1 MYTARSQNT
10 RDVSRNARR
19 RFWAGASV
27 PTVGSVMGSGSG
39 GRRARL
45 SRSNT
50 SHPLEGEGLP
60 SGESTSQAPRGPV
73 DQKCME
79 MTPSFTSGRL
89 VGDDV
94 RVPVLGGAHRRYV
107 DLDTAA
113 TSSASSAVVRAVEN
127 FLPWY

>member
-10 RDVSRNARR
+10 REVSRNARR
-19 RFWAGASV
+19 RFWGAASV
-27 PTVGSVMGSGSG
+27 PAAGSVMGSGSG
-39 GRRARL
+39 SCGCRL
-45 SRSNT
+45 SRST
-50 SHPLEGEGLP
+50 ASHPFEGGGVVSE
-60 SGESTSQAPRGPV
+60 ESRSQAPGRRV

-94 RVPVLGGAHRRYV
+94 RVPVLGGAQRRYV

-113 TSSASSAVVRAVEN
+113 TSS
-127 FLPWY
+127 